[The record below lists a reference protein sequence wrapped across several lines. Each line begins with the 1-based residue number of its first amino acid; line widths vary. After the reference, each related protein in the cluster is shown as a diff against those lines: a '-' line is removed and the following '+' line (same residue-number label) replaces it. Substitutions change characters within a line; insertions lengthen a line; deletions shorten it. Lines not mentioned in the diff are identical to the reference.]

1 MRKFTVFTVI
11 LTILVVVVAAETFVN
26 KYLPSLKGSVLQAD
40 QQTGQ
45 QVDQQDTD
53 KYNLPSELESKSI
66 AKPETTVTNNSVSPQ
81 TSVPQTNA
89 PQTTSPQSTSQSTAD
104 NFEFLGVNAA
114 DGQIQTPLDPSQPQT
129 LPSTS
134 NLILNDIPST
144 ISSTIPDTTIIPNT
158 TSSSTASSTS
168 VLPVL
173 ETALDLPT
181 DSSFDIE
188 DFSNSQP
195 SSASYLRDDQIINS
209 GFTGSRLETEIYDG
223 FLYKTIN
230 ISDLKGIKVE
240 KYNVGDGTNTYV
252 KVYIITV
259 SDPAIFNDIYNVI
272 KSRAAEGID
281 TEVNET
287 NDYGSGSFYMNDIR
301 RSGVAFLTVKIGSR
315 IYGFTYPKTY
325 HPQIKNLIS
334 LLMLDNR

>member
-11 LTILVVVVAAETFVN
+11 LTILVVVIATETFVN

-40 QQTGQ
+40 QQ
-45 QVDQQDTD
+45 DAD
-53 KYNLPSELESKSI
+53 KYNLPSELELKNTAKSTSEI
-66 AKPETTVTNNSVSPQ
+66 SNPGINNS
-81 TSVPQTNA
+81 
-89 PQTTSPQSTSQSTAD
+89 TTSPQVSSPQPTAD
-104 NFEFLGVNAA
+104 NFEFLGVNST
-114 DGQIQTPLDPSQPQT
+114 DGQTQLQPTTPGQTVQNPSQLNPSQPQT
-129 LPSTS
+129 LPGTFNTS
-134 NLILNDIPST
+134 S
-144 ISSTIPDTTIIPNT
+144 DTTSAT
-158 TSSSTASSTS
+158 TSSTVAGTIPGTTS
-168 VLPVL
+168 ALPVP
-173 ETALDLPT
+173 ETALNLPS

-188 DFSNSQP
+188 DFSNSQTL
-195 SSASYLRDDQIINS
+195 STSYLRDDQIVNS

-230 ISDLKGIKVE
+230 ISDLKGINVE
-240 KYNVGDGTNTYV
+240 KYNIGDGTNTYA

-259 SDPAIFNDIYNVI
+259 SDPLTFNDIYNVI

-287 NDYGSGSFYMNDIR
+287 NDYGSGSFYMNDVR